1 MFKVVFLIL
10 VECHRLSQADLILV
24 FLTRTLPYARVFDL
38 KVNPLPK
45 LANLFT
51 PVSRMNNVNSFTSN
65 IQHWVL
71 NEHAK
76 QFHEDAKKNSTIFFS
91 CIGITFSLQKENLR
105 KTAFQVNHLDAL
117 SLVTVLK
124 SEEVDPWRRWMR

>member
-65 IQHWVL
+65 IEVSMSML
-71 NEHAK
+71 
-76 QFHEDAKKNSTIFFS
+76 KKILILFFPALESLS
-91 CIGITFSLQKENLR
+91 CSK
-105 KTAFQVNHLDAL
+105 
-117 SLVTVLK
+117 
-124 SEEVDPWRRWMR
+124 RRT